1 MDKKKNHL
9 GSTCE
14 CNTSMQIYEKFVFR
28 GIEVQFF
35 SRTAVK
41 FELNR
46 VYEFIGEVTENRPFW
61 DVLAYKLVGVLDQA
75 FLPGGIRV
83 CEIDFGIQFL
93 GNALMLGEFRSVV
106 GGDGVHHG
114 LVGQQQVD
122 DGVGHRFRVF
132 PLG

>member
-1 MDKKKNHL
+1 
-9 GSTCE
+9 
-14 CNTSMQIYEKFVFR
+14 MQIYEKFVFR

>member
-1 MDKKKNHL
+1 
-9 GSTCE
+9 
-14 CNTSMQIYEKFVFR
+14 MQIYEKFVFR

-83 CEIDFGIQFL
+83 CEIDLSVGFPAAPRVRLWITFPIIFFSTAQPVIRPQL
-93 GNALMLGEFRSVV
+93 GDS
-106 GGDGVHHG
+106 D
-114 LVGQQQVD
+114 
-122 DGVGHRFRVF
+122 
-132 PLG
+132 PLRNCTC